1 MKIVNSVQEW
11 LPFDKFLNNG
21 IIKLKNN
28 SYIKLIKI
36 IPINFSLKS
45 DLEKDA
51 ILNSYKIFLK
61 TFNSNIQILI
71 QSSKENLSKHISK
84 IKEKNSNQKNENILN
99 LSNNYIQFIEY
110 LNQQK
115 KSSTKNFFI
124 LLKKSPENKEI
135 TEFTETN
142 IINNL
147 NDEYFILKECIMR
160 CGNRVVEIENKEEA
174 KKIIKSF
181 LKKEKIN
188 FSKVKI

>member
-1 MKIVNSVQEW
+1 MKIINSTQKWV
-11 LPFDKFLNNG
+11 PFDKFFNNG

-36 IPINFSLKS
+36 IPINFNLKS

-71 QSSKENLSKHISK
+71 QSSKENLSKHISQ
-84 IKEKNSNQKNENILN
+84 IKEKNNIQKNNNILN
-99 LSNNYIQFIEY
+99 LSNSYIQFIEN
-110 LNQQK
+110 LNQTK
-115 KSSTKNFFI
+115 KSSSKIFYI
-124 LLKKSPENKEI
+124 ILKKSLDNKNKENNEI
-135 TEFTETN
+135 FEKN

-147 NDEYFILKECIMR
+147 NDDYFILKECIMR
-160 CGNRVVEIENKEEA
+160 CGNRVIEIDNKEES

-181 LKKEKIN
+181 LGIN
-188 FSKVKI
+188 ENNFL